1 MSIQNIE
8 ATCLDGRLNLSWVL
22 LEDCEAITIQISRDL
37 QFTNYLRVF
46 VVPKCTGCTLD
57 AGKGIWFFR
66 LGHMWK
72 GKVDWMPMTRPII
85 IQTTKEAQVL
95 QKPPMAVI
103 HTQPITDG
111 LRFHTNSTTTS
122 YTIIEYGQDS
132 KFQATSTKTRYFTDP
147 SRGYFDCEGL
157 DPQFIYSIRLA
168 TPEKPSMLPKDIVHI
183 LSDWIVFHGKR
194 ALKPTKPHNTEDR
207 SQIKRDAV
215 LLREAN
221 ESNKPMRFTNNS
233 DYTKYLAA
241 KARNTGEIS

>member
-1 MSIQNIE
+1 MSIQNIQG
-8 ATCLDGRLNLSWVL
+8 ACIDGKLSLSWFL
-22 LEDCEAITIQISRDL
+22 LDDCDAISIQIARDL

-46 VVPKCTGCTLD
+46 IVPKCAGCTLD
-57 AGKGIWFFR
+57 VGKGIWFFR
-66 LGHMWK
+66 VGHMWK
-72 GKVDWMPMTRPII
+72 GKVDWMPITQPILM
-85 IQTTKEAQVL
+85 QTSKEPQVL
-95 QKPPMAVI
+95 QKSQMNVI
-103 HTQPITDG
+103 HTRPITDG
-111 LRFHTNSTTTS
+111 LRFHTNLTTPS

-132 KFQATSTKTRYFTDP
+132 KFQATSIKTRYFTDP

-157 DPQFIYSIRLA
+157 DPEYLYSIRIA
-168 TPEKPSMLPKDIVHI
+168 IPEKPSILPKDTVHI
-183 LSDWIVFHGKR
+183 LSEWIVFHGKR

-221 ESNKPMRFTNNS
+221 ESNKPMRFASHS

>member
-1 MSIQNIE
+1 
-8 ATCLDGRLNLSWVL
+8 
-22 LEDCEAITIQISRDL
+22 
-37 QFTNYLRVF
+37 
-46 VVPKCTGCTLD
+46 
-57 AGKGIWFFR
+57 
-66 LGHMWK
+66 MWK
-72 GKVDWMPMTRPII
+72 GKVDWMPMTRPIF
-85 IQTTKEAQVL
+85 IQTTKEAQLL

-111 LRFHTNSTTTS
+111 VRFHTNLTTPS

-132 KFQATSTKTRYFTDP
+132 KFQAISTKTRYFTDP

-157 DPQFIYSIRLA
+157 DPQHTYSIRVA
-168 TPEKPSMLPKDIVHI
+168 IPEKPSTLPKDTVHI
-183 LSDWIVFHGKR
+183 LSEWIVFHGKR

-221 ESNKPMRFTNNS
+221 ESNKPMRFASHS

-241 KARNTGEIS
+241 KARNTGEIY